1 MCAEEIFHDGEL
13 EIQRRAGVAAVAA
26 RVGEANVID
35 SVPPGFADFLSER
48 FFVVVGSAD
57 PDGHVWASLLIGP
70 PGFIRTVDSRH
81 LAVMAEPVSGDPLQR
96 SVDAGPVAVGLLAL
110 DAATRSRIRVNGVA
124 SRRPDGGLVIE
135 VSEVFGNC
143 PKYIQRRTPASL
155 IGEGDVGHTRIR
167 STALDGP
174 QSSLVSAA
182 DTFFIASLHPDRG
195 ADASHR
201 GGRPGFVRVQPDG
214 RSLTFPDYTGN
225 SMFQTLG
232 NLQVD
237 GRAGLLFIDWERG
250 DTLQLSGRARIVWDA
265 DTIAAWPGAQRVVE
279 FAIEA
284 VQQHQR
290 ALPLRWELL
299 ERHRLNPPVPG
310 DVAEVAVT

>member
-1 MCAEEIFHDGEL
+1 MGADEIFHDGEL

-26 RVGEANVID
+26 RVGEANLVD
-35 SVPPGFADFLSER
+35 SVPPGFADFLAER

-70 PGFIRTVDSRH
+70 PGFIRTLDGRH

-96 SVDAGPVAVGLLAL
+96 SVDAGPAAVGLLAI
-110 DAATRSRIRVNGVA
+110 DAATRSRIRVNGTA
-124 SRRPDGGLVIE
+124 SRGPDGGLVIE

-143 PKYIQRRTPASL
+143 PKYIQRRAPASL
-155 IGEGDVGHTRIR
+155 IGEGEVGHTRIR

-174 QSSLVSAA
+174 QRSLVGAA

-237 GRAGLLFIDWERG
+237 GRAGLLFIDWEGG
-250 DTLQLSGRARIVWDA
+250 DTLQLSGRATIVWDA
-265 DTIAAWPGAQRVVE
+265 ETVAVWPGAQRVVQ

-310 DVAEVAVT
+310 DIGEEAGS

>member
-1 MCAEEIFHDGEL
+1 MRPDEIFHEGEL

-26 RVGEANVID
+26 RVGQANLVQ
-35 SVPPGFADFLSER
+35 SLPPGFAEFLSER

-81 LAVMAEPVSGDPLQR
+81 LALTAGPPSGDPLQR
-96 SVDAGPVAVGLLAL
+96 SLDAGPAAVGLLAI

-124 SRRPDGGLVIE
+124 RRAPEGGLVVE

-143 PKYIQRRTPASL
+143 PKYIQRRTPVSL
-155 IGEGDVGHTRIR
+155 VEEGEVGHERIR
-167 STALDGP
+167 AASLDGP
-174 QSSLVSAA
+174 QSRLVTAA

-201 GGRPGFVRVQPDG
+201 GGRPGFVRVQADG

-237 GRAGLLFIDWERG
+237 GRAGLLFIDWEGG
-250 DTLQLSGRARIVWDA
+250 DTLQLSGRATIVWDA
-265 DTIAAWPGAQRVVE
+265 ETVAVWPGAERVVQ
-279 FAIEA
+279 FTIEA
-284 VQQHQR
+284 VQQHPR
-290 ALPLRWELL
+290 ALPLRWELI

-310 DVAEVAVT
+310 EPEAS

>member
-1 MCAEEIFHDGEL
+1 MCADEIFHDGEL
-13 EIQRRAGVAAVAA
+13 EIQRRAGVAKVAA

-35 SVPPGFADFLSER
+35 RVPPGFADFLSER
-48 FFVVVGSAD
+48 FFLVVGSAD

-70 PGFIRTVDSRH
+70 PGFIRALDSRH
-81 LAVMAEPVSGDPLQR
+81 LAVMAEPMSGDPLQR
-96 SVDAGPVAVGLLAL
+96 ALDARPAAVGLLAI
-110 DAATRSRIRVNGVA
+110 DAATRSRIRVNGMA
-124 SRRPDGGLVIE
+124 SRHPDGGLVIE
-135 VSEVFGNC
+135 VREVFGNC

-155 IGEGDVGHTRIR
+155 IGEGEVGRTRIR
-167 STALDGP
+167 STALDGA
-174 QSSLVSAA
+174 QSSLVGTA

-201 GGRPGFVRVQPDG
+201 GGRPGFVRVAPDG

-237 GRAGLLFIDWERG
+237 GRAGLLFIDWEGG
-250 DTLQLSGRARIVWDA
+250 DTLQLSGRATILWDEE
-265 DTIAAWPGAQRVVE
+265 TIAMWPGAQRVLQ

-284 VQQHQR
+284 VEQQQR

-299 ERHRLNPPVPG
+299 ERHRLNPPVPS
-310 DVAEVAVT
+310 EVGEAAGR

>member
-13 EIQRRAGVAAVAA
+13 EVQRRAGVAAVAA
-26 RVGEANVID
+26 RVGEANLVD

-81 LAVMAEPVSGDPLQR
+81 LTVMAEPLGGDPLQR
-96 SVDAGPVAVGLLAL
+96 SVDAGPAAVGLLAL
-110 DAATRSRIRVNGVA
+110 DTGTRSRIRVNGLA
-124 SRRPDGGLVIE
+124 SRRPGGGLVIE

-143 PKYIQRRTPASL
+143 PKYIQRRTPVSL
-155 IGEGDVGHTRIR
+155 IGEGEVGDRR
-167 STALDGP
+167 VVSTTLDGP
-174 QSSLVSAA
+174 QSSLIGAA

-214 RSLTFPDYTGN
+214 RSLSFPDYAGN

-232 NLQVD
+232 NLHVD
-237 GRAGLLFIDWERG
+237 GRAGLLFIDWEGG
-250 DTLQLSGRARIVWDA
+250 DTLQLSGRATIAWDA
-265 DTIAAWPGAQRVVE
+265 ETIAVWPGAQRVVQ

-299 ERHRLNPPVPG
+299 ERHRLNPPAPG
-310 DVAEVAVT
+310 DIAEEAGG

>member
-1 MCAEEIFHDGEL
+1 MCPDDIFHAGEL

-26 RVGEANVID
+26 RVGQANLVD
-35 SVPPGFADFLSER
+35 GLPPGFAEFLAER

-57 PDGHVWASLLIGP
+57 PDGQVWASLLIGP

-81 LAVMAEPVSGDPLQR
+81 LVLTPGPLGGDPLQR
-96 SVDAGPVAVGLLAL
+96 SLDAGPTAVGLLAI
-110 DAATRSRIRVNGVA
+110 DAATRRRIRVNGA
-124 SRRPDGGLVIE
+124 AQLTPDGGLVIE
-135 VSEVFGNC
+135 VSQAFGNC
-143 PKYIQRRTPASL
+143 PKYIQRRAPASL
-155 IGEGDVGHTRIR
+155 IDDGEVGQARIR
-167 STALDGP
+167 TSSLDGP
-174 QSSLVSAA
+174 QSRLVSAA

-201 GGRPGFVRVQPDG
+201 GGRPGFVRVGPDG

-237 GRAGLLFIDWERG
+237 GRAGLLFIDWEGG
-250 DTLQLSGRARIVWDA
+250 DTLQLSGRGVVVWDA
-265 DTIAAWPGAQRVVE
+265 DTVAVWPGAERVIQFTIDAVE
-279 FAIEA
+279 
-284 VQQHQR
+284 QHQR
-290 ALPLRWELL
+290 ALPLRWELI

-310 DVAEVAVT
+310 EPQAS